1 MKAHATPFLAPPPE
15 YCDPQSARA
24 VVVPFGYEG
33 GVSYGRG
40 TADAPQAVLEASQ
53 QVEFYDSDLDA
64 EPFRIGIATLAVPP
78 VPDDAEQMIALL
90 CDLID
95 PLLAQGRF
103 PVVVGGDH
111 SITSGYVRALAKH
124 HRDFGVIQLDAHA
137 DLRPSYDGSPLSH
150 ASAMAR
156 IREITPHTLQIGIRS
171 MDVDEARRVREE
183 KLLFCTMHQWRQ
195 GNFDLQAA
203 LAALPE
209 KVFITVDVDVFDWSV
224 IASTGTP
231 EPGGMGWYETLELLH
246 TIFQTKEV
254 VGCDV
259 VELAYRP
266 HDPNSPFAVAKLIYK
281 LIGFKFVRQEDRNRR
296 VGPT

>member
-15 YCDPQSARA
+15 FRDPQSARA

-40 TADAPQAVLEASQ
+40 TGDAPQAVLEASQ
-53 QVEFYDSDLDA
+53 QVEFYDGDLDA

-78 VPDDAEQMIALL
+78 VPQDAEQMVALL
-90 CDLID
+90 RDLVD

-111 SITSGYVRALAKH
+111 SITNGYVRALARH

-137 DLRPSYDGSPLSH
+137 DLRPSYDGSLLSH
-150 ASAMAR
+150 ASVMAR

-171 MDVDEARRVREE
+171 MDVDEAHRVREE
-183 KLLFCTMHQWRQ
+183 NLLFCTMRQWRQ
-195 GNFDLQAA
+195 GNFDLKAA
-203 LAALPE
+203 LAILPE

-231 EPGGMGWYETLELLH
+231 EPGGMGWYEALELLQ

-281 LIGFKFVRQEDRNRR
+281 LIGFKFARQLNSTRI
-296 VGPT
+296 

>member
-1 MKAHATPFLAPPPE
+1 MKVHATPFLAPPPE
-15 YCDPQSARA
+15 YCDPQNARA

-40 TADAPQAVLEASQ
+40 TADAPQAVLEASH

-78 VPDDAEQMIALL
+78 VPDDAEQMVALL
-90 CDLID
+90 CELVD
-95 PLLAQGRF
+95 PLLTQGRF
-103 PVVVGGDH
+103 SVVVGGDH

-124 HRDFGVIQLDAHA
+124 YRQFGVIQLDAHA
-137 DLRPSYDGSPLSH
+137 DLRPSYDGSLLSH

-171 MDVDEARRVREE
+171 MDADEARRVREE
-183 KLLFCTMHQWRQ
+183 KLLFCTMRQWRQ
-195 GNFDLQAA
+195 GNFDLKAA
-203 LAALPE
+203 MAALPE

-231 EPGGMGWYETLELLH
+231 EPGGMGWYEALELLQ

-281 LIGFKFVRQEDRNRR
+281 LIGFKFARQLN
-296 VGPT
+296 PTRI